1 MLSLQNRVTR
11 LTFACAIVCLWTPQL
26 SAQKVVLR
34 IRPNVGDTLRM
45 QLDQKFEMTPDP
57 SAGEESTKPFV
68 ASVSVATRAV
78 VTAISEGG
86 TDLESIT
93 DSVTITPDMAALLP
107 LFASIRKSVGGKSVN
122 LRIAPDGAISVIG
135 GGAKVS
141 VPVGPIAA
149 QMPPMLPREAVAV
162 GDRWTRSLTMPVS
175 ATHVATGSVSA
186 TFSFDSLSQD
196 GNNAY
201 ISMRGSFSHMH
212 PTGDTISNDS
222 TSGTITG
229 TMQIDRRLGWMV
241 DSKATIN
248 LNSTIRPATG
258 AAPVRTRVKVS
269 QWLRSVPR

>member
-1 MLSLQNRVTR
+1 
-11 LTFACAIVCLWTPQL
+11 
-26 SAQKVVLR
+26 
-34 IRPNVGDTLRM
+34 M
-45 QLDQKFEMTPDP
+45 QLDQKFEMTSD
-57 SAGEESTKPFV
+57 SSAAGEPAKPFV

-78 VTAISEGG
+78 VTAISEAG

-93 DSVTITPDMAALLP
+93 DSVTITPDIAAALP

-135 GGAKVS
+135 GGGAKVALS
-141 VPVGPIAA
+141 AGPIAA
-149 QMPPMLPREAVAV
+149 QMPPMLPREAVSV
-162 GDRWTRSLTMPVS
+162 GDRWTRSLSIPVS
-175 ATHVATGSVSA
+175 ATHAAIGSVSA

-201 ISMRGSFSHMH
+201 ISMRGSFSHLH
-212 PTGDTISNDS
+212 PTGDTISSDS

-241 DSKATIN
+241 DSRATIS
-248 LNSTIRPATG
+248 LNSIVRPATG
-258 AAPVRTRVKVS
+258 ATPVRTRVKVS